1 MFCYGYIIVSP
12 MYIADIVLSPIYT
25 ADIGDSPILTAILID
40 LVVSYTLYTY
50 TFYILFTNLTKLIRK
65 V

>member
-25 ADIGDSPILTAILID
+25 ADIGDSPILTAILIS
-40 LVVSYTLYTY
+40 LVVCIL
-50 TFYILFTNLTKLIRK
+50 YILTCFTYYLLILQS
-65 V
+65 

>member
-1 MFCYGYIIVSP
+1 

-40 LVVSYTLYTY
+40 LVVSYTLYTH
-50 TFYILFTNLTKLIRK
+50 TFHMSFTILTNLVRIIILGGVTIAPY
-65 V
+65 

>member
-40 LVVSYTLYTY
+40 LVVFVYSIYLHVLHAIY
-50 TFYILFTNLTKLIRK
+50 
-65 V
+65 